1 MKEIIVMITFF
12 VVMYTIITHKINRTI
27 SAMLGALF
35 LLIIK
40 IFPDQLMAIEHYIDY
55 NTIFLLIG
63 MMLFVSVI
71 KKSGIFSYIG
81 IQTLKIFGKNG
92 YMLFIS
98 LTILVGLISAFI
110 DNVTTILVFIPIT
123 FAITDALKIN
133 YMPFI
138 LGEIF
143 ASNIGGT
150 ATIIG
155 DPPNIMIASASGMS
169 FIEFL
174 GSQMPISVINLIVAD
189 IFLLIVF
196 KKDLSK
202 KIDHDFVK
210 KFNPNESIQNKMHF
224 FISSVLFL
232 IVVVSF
238 SFQHQIDI
246 ESSIIALSAGFIAL
260 VTMEEKN
267 TEEILK
273 EIEWESILF
282 FMGLFLITG
291 AMEEVGLLEDF
302 SKILISFA
310 GHSSRMF
317 ASFMLAIS
325 GLFSGFVDNIPFTAT
340 MIPVVRDLPTM
351 NPEVFKNLDPIWFSL
366 ALGSCLGGNFTPIGA
381 SANILGLAMIKQFKK
396 EEVKF
401 SHFMLYGGAI
411 VLMNIIFS
419 EIYIN
424 LRYY

>member
-1 MKEIIVMITFF
+1 MKELIVMITFF
-12 VVMYTIITHKINRTI
+12 IVMYTIITHKINRTI

-40 IFPDQLMAIEHYIDY
+40 VFPDQLRAIEHYIDY

-98 LTILVGLISAFI
+98 LTVLVGLISAFI

-133 YMPFI
+133 YMPFV

-174 GSQMPISVINLIVAD
+174 SSQMPISIINLIVAD

-202 KIDHDFVK
+202 KIDQDFVK
-210 KFNPNESIQNKMHF
+210 QFNPNESIQNKMHF
-224 FISSVLFL
+224 LISLILFL
-232 IVVVSF
+232 IVVISF

-273 EIEWESILF
+273 EVEWESILF

-302 SKILISFA
+302 SKILIRFA

-340 MIPVVRDLPTM
+340 MIPVVKELPTM

-401 SHFMLYGGAI
+401 SHFMLYGGTI
-411 VLMNIIFS
+411 VVMNIIFS
-419 EIYIN
+419 EVYIN